1 MKIEMLKLR
10 EDKKYNK
17 EVKQF
22 HREGE
27 MLSAKKKH
35 QVGVESWNLCKSQLE
50 KQVQLSKK
58 SASCHDDFLASSST
72 TCLSLCC
79 FNLFFISGE
88 IPVCL

>member
-35 QVGVESWNLCKSQLE
+35 QVGVES
-50 KQVQLSKK
+50 
-58 SASCHDDFLASSST
+58 
-72 TCLSLCC
+72 
-79 FNLFFISGE
+79 
-88 IPVCL
+88 